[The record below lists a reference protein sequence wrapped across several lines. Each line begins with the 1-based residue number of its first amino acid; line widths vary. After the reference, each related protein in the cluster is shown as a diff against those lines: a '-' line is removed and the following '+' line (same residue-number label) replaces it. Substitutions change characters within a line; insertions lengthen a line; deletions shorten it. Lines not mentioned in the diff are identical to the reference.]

1 MRKLPTRLLG
11 LPRTAEWIVRNVL
24 IVGFFVLLM
33 LVGGLGYLSWQSFR
47 ELEGEIAR
55 IRQSEV
61 NHQRVVSFVSE
72 TAGKMRAQAQTAFAN
87 SDSTL
92 ISFVA
97 RQELKQLRLEMEG
110 RMNEA
115 RLTTLSNTQEWR
127 EFEAA
132 FEAYWEKINS
142 TGAVD
147 WRDERERMA
156 EAIDGL
162 VHYVSAERQENDLRI
177 QALSEKER
185 KKEAAATIAVLFVS
199 FVVAVLTFYEIRKI
213 LKKLSL
219 AYAESSKSRDYFRS
233 LLDSLDSGVVVITG
247 GGKVETVSHSFRR
260 LTGLSAET
268 EYGQDFKELFQ
279 DSPFLI
285 ERISQG
291 LENLKRVT
299 RYQGSIKLGNGK
311 LFDVFASPLVINE
324 EHRGMILVF
333 VDITETARTQ
343 AELRRNR
350 ALSAVGQMTA
360 QIAHEIKNPLGSI
373 RFATEVL
380 KRTRP
385 GGQTDE
391 ETLKVIDRSVDHLAT
406 IVAELSDFA
415 RPKELKRTEMNLN
428 NLLDEIVPMVAD
440 RLSVK
445 RMGVEKHYSRDLPN
459 SEYDA
464 TELKKLFLNLII
476 NAIDASEP
484 GGSIELRTK
493 VNGKREITVDI
504 VDRGAGMDKET
515 LSRLFEPFYTTKEKG
530 TGLGMAIAKKIT
542 ELHKGDLLIK
552 SKKGEGTTATVRLPI
567 I

>member
-1 MRKLPTRLLG
+1 M
-11 LPRTAEWIVRNVL
+11 
-24 IVGFFVLLM
+24 
-33 LVGGLGYLSWQSFR
+33 
-47 ELEGEIAR
+47 

-61 NHQRVVSFVSE
+61 NHKSVVSLVSE
-72 TAGKMRAQAQTAFAN
+72 TAGKMQAYAQTALGN
-87 SDSTL
+87 SDSMFL
-92 ISFVA
+92 SFAA
-97 RQELKQLRLEMEG
+97 RQDLKQLKAEMEE
-110 RMNEA
+110 RIKKA
-115 RLTTLSNTQEWR
+115 KLTSLSDTDEWR
-127 EFEAA
+127 EFETA
-132 FEAYWEKINS
+132 FEAYWAKINS
-142 TGAVD
+142 KAVID
-147 WRDERERMA
+147 WYAERDRMTRSIAELEHYVRSELEENDER
-156 EAIDGL
+156 IK
-162 VHYVSAERQENDLRI
+162 I
-177 QALSEKER
+177 LSEKER
-185 KKEAAATIAVLFVS
+185 KKEVAATAAVLFVS

-219 AYAESSKSRDYFRS
+219 AYAESSESRDYLRS
-233 LLDSLDSGVVVITG
+233 LLDSLDSGVVVIAEDG
-247 GGKVETVSHSFRR
+247 SVETVSRSFRR
-260 LTGLSAET
+260 LTGSRVEIEAD
-268 EYGQDFKELFQ
+268 QDFKELFQ
-279 DSPFLI
+279 DSPFLVD
-285 ERISQG
+285 RISQG
-291 LENLKRVT
+291 LENLARVT
-299 RYQGSIKLGNGK
+299 RYQGSIESGNGK
-311 LFDVFASPLVINE
+311 LFDVFASPLIIND

-333 VDITETARTQ
+333 VDMTETARTQ

-385 GGQTDE
+385 GGQTDAQ
-391 ETLKVIDRSVDHLAT
+391 TLSVIDRSVDHLAT

-415 RPKELKRTEMNLN
+415 RPKELKQTELNLN
-428 NLLDEIVPMVAD
+428 NLLDEVVPMVAD

-445 RMGVEKHYSRDLPN
+445 RMEIEKHYSRDLPN
-459 SEYDA
+459 GQYDA

-515 LSRLFEPFYTTKEKG
+515 LGRLFEPFYTTKEKG

-542 ELHKGDLLIK
+542 ELHKGDLFIT